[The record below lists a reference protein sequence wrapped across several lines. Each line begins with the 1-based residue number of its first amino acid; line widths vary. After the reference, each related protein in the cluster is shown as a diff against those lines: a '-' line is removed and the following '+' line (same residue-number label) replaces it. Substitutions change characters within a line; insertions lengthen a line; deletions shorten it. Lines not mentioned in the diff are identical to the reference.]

1 MKIIKM
7 NNGFVFHIGRP
18 EVMVSSFNTSDNGQ
32 MNRLTEV
39 EQEEEREKRRKFEE
53 VHPEETI

>member
-53 VHPEETI
+53 VHPEETN